1 MPVISTGNKT
11 MKNGMLQIL
20 SIALP
25 NEPDDGSAFKS
36 ERQRVHFAP

>member
-20 SIALP
+20 CIALP
-25 NEPDDGSAFKS
+25 TEPDDGSAFKS